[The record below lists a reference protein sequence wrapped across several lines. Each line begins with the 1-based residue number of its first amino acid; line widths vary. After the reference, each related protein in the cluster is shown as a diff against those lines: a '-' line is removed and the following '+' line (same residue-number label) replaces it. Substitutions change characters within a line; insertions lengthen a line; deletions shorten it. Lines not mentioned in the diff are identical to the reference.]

1 MPVMLGKASWIE
13 MDGLEPHPTQSD
25 EAGAVMLCQNER
37 AHEKLSKYERG
48 SGLGVA

>member
-1 MPVMLGKASWIE
+1 MLRKASSIE
-13 MDGLEPHPTQSD
+13 MDGLESHPMQSD
-25 EAGAVMLCQNER
+25 EVEAVMLCQNER